1 MKIASLLAT
10 KGNVV
15 HSITPDKTI
24 REVIK
29 QLSEHNIGS
38 LIVLDSTETP
48 IGIITERDVIRRAA
62 VSEQLFDEKVGDI
75 MTTNV
80 ITCVP
85 QDELVAAAN
94 TMTENRF
101 RHLPILEGDR
111 LIGMIS
117 IGDIVKA
124 QRDEYEGEIT
134 TLQSQMGNAE

>member
-10 KGNVV
+10 KGSVV
-15 HSITPDKTI
+15 HSITPDQTI

-29 QLSEHNIGS
+29 QLAEHNIGS
-38 LIVLDSTETP
+38 LVVLDSTASP

-62 VSEQLFDEKVGDI
+62 VSEKLFDEQVGDI
-75 MTTNV
+75 MTKNI
-80 ITCVP
+80 ITGVP

-101 RHLPILEGDR
+101 RHLPILEGNR

-124 QRDEYEGEIT
+124 QRDQYEGEIT
-134 TLQSQMGNAE
+134 TLQSQMG

>member
-1 MKIASLLAT
+1 MKIATLLAT
-10 KGNVV
+10 KGGMVYP
-15 HSITPDKTI
+15 ITPDQTI

-29 QLSEHNIGS
+29 QLAEHNIGS
-38 LIVLDSTETP
+38 LVVLDATETP

-62 VSEQLFDEKVGDI
+62 VSEKLFDEKVIDI
-75 MTTNV
+75 MTTDI
-80 ITCVP
+80 ITGVP

-94 TMTENRF
+94 TMTENHF

-124 QRDEYEGEIT
+124 QRDQYEGEIA
-134 TLQSQMGNAE
+134 TLQSQMDNDE